1 LGHSGLFSFFGPSE
15 IGSPWSSLPHST
27 GRVAFHPVRF
37 RYGTGGIN
45 FFGLF
50 GPFGYLSWKKEEMSP
65 LFIHF
70 ELSHFPKKAR
80 KLFSES

>member
-1 LGHSGLFSFFGPSE
+1 LGHSGFFGLFSLFGPSE

-27 GRVAFHPVRF
+27 GWVAFH
-37 RYGTGGIN
+37 GIN

-65 LFIHF
+65 LFIQF
-70 ELSHFPKKAR
+70 
-80 KLFSES
+80 